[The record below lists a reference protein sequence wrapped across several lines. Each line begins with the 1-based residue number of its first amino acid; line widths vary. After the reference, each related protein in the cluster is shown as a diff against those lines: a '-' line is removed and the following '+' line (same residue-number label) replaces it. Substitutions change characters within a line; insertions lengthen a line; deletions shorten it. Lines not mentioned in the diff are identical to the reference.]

1 MEPSNLPP
9 SSCVLGLFSQKLNN
23 TENDI
28 TTIFQLEP
36 FFIVRGFGVDLFPL
50 ICLTGEVVQ
59 MGVQQ

>member
-1 MEPSNLPP
+1 MEPSNLLP